1 MPDEPRIA
9 LSCWNNQKSRDG
21 IDAVAQTLPPLK
33 YPIHGGSHIV
43 RQRRFNMRV
52 YVDKV
57 DGARTCGGDDAKIV
71 ALWKQGI
78 ERTESIRP
86 RIVATGDVCLGAE
99 SWFQRNGRKPVT
111 RFRCHSPCPDIC
123 GTEVAKLP
131 ECFIIEIP
139 TGFRLSDGTRQTRT
153 DAVTHFVR
161 NASVE
166 CGRFSIEAK
175 IVGIQSNALC
185 QRSDA
190 IHAPKSDCMI
200 GSVIKKTRLVQVRS
214 HGEAVNLP
222 RSDAGLYLES
232 VKTQADLRTLAH
244 IDQSPR
250 AVFHLVPAD
259 SHLNPLPFISCSDF
273 EKCCLEIPLLFVDR
287 SRSTDAIRIEATFE
301 FDERAN
307 MLAVMNVEIDH
318 VPFVEIGVHERLL
331 APVVVSD
338 LFPNLASFAAHG

>member
-86 RIVATGDVCLGAE
+86 GIVATGDVCLGAE
-99 SWFQRNGRKPVT
+99 SWFQWNGWKPVT
-111 RFRCHSPCPDIC
+111 GLRCHSPCPDIC
-123 GTEVAKLP
+123 GTEASKLP
-131 ECFIIEIP
+131 KRFVIEIP
-139 TGFRLSDGTRQTRT
+139 ARLRLSDGTRQTRT

-166 CGRFSIEAK
+166 CGCFSVEAQVVSIQREALFERPDGIHTPESDRMIRNVIEE
-175 IVGIQSNALC
+175 
-185 QRSDA
+185 
-190 IHAPKSDCMI
+190 
-200 GSVIKKTRLVQVRS
+200 TRLVQVGS

-222 RSDAGLYLES
+222 RADAGLYLES
-232 VKTQADLRTLAH
+232 VKTQADIWALPH
-244 IDQSPR
+244 ID
-250 AVFHLVPAD
+250 
-259 SHLNPLPFISCSDF
+259 
-273 EKCCLEIPLLFVDR
+273 K
-287 SRSTDAIRIEATFE
+287 
-301 FDERAN
+301 
-307 MLAVMNVEIDH
+307 
-318 VPFVEIGVHERLL
+318 
-331 APVVVSD
+331 
-338 LFPNLASFAAHG
+338 